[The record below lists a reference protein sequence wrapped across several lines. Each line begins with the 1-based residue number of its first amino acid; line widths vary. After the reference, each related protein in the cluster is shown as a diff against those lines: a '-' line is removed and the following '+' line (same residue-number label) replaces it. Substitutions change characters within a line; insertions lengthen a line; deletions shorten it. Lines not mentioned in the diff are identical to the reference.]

1 MRYIMLFF
9 WSALLVSVL
18 NYVVSSIQN
27 VGFNLNLGLGLSVVF
42 SVFLIIISNVIP
54 NESPKQV
61 GHQQ

>member
-1 MRYIMLFF
+1 MKYIMLFI

-18 NYVVSSIQN
+18 NYVVASIQN
-27 VGFNLNLGLGLSVVF
+27 VEFSLNLGLGISVAF
-42 SVFLIIISNVIP
+42 SVFLILISAVIP

>member
-1 MRYIMLFF
+1 MRYIMLFL

-42 SVFLIIISNVIP
+42 SVFLIIIGNIIP